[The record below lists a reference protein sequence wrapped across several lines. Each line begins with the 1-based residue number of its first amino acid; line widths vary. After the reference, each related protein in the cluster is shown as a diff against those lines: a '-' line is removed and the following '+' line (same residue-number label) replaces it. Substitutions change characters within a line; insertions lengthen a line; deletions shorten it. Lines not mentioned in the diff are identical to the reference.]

1 MVWVITQ
8 SNKQIVDVAV
18 SIYEISANK
27 WKSKERIIKSP
38 FYNVLIKQ
46 QILVM
51 DQQTPAKEQIQSAA
65 FFSFLSMWAKNDFY
79 ILKWLKKL
87 KEE

>member
-1 MVWVITQ
+1 MVWVIIQ

-27 WKSKERIIKSP
+27 WKRKERIIKSP

-51 DQQTPAKEQIQSAA
+51 DQQTPAK
-65 FFSFLSMWAKNDFY
+65 
-79 ILKWLKKL
+79 
-87 KEE
+87 